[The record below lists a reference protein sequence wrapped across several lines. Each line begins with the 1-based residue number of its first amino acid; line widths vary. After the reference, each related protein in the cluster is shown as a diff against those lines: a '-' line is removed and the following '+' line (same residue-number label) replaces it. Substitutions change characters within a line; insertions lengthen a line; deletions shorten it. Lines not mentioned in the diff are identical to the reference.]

1 VSLTAKDVAEIMR
14 LLEDSSFDALDLE
27 VGDMRLSLRRG
38 EGGIAAGED
47 RPAVARAPSAAPT
60 PTPAPDAPTRPA
72 AALDPGVAEV
82 PSPLLGVFYRAPKP
96 GEPPFVEAGAKVE
109 PDTIIAI
116 IEVMK
121 LMNTVRAGVA
131 GEVTEILAVNGA
143 LVEYGEPL
151 IRVRRA
157 D

>member
-1 VSLTAKDVAEIMR
+1 VSLTAKDVAEIVR
-14 LLEDSSFDALDLE
+14 LLEDSSFDTLDLE

-38 EGGIAAGED
+38 EGGIATAED
-47 RPAVARAPSAAPT
+47 RPLARASAPASAPQAAPE
-60 PTPAPDAPTRPA
+60 APPRPA
-72 AALDPGVAEV
+72 AALEPGVSEV